1 MSKLVLGLDIG
12 ITSVGWGIIDQDSG
26 EIIDAGVRIFNEGTA
41 ELNQE
46 RRGFRGSRR
55 LIRRRK
61 HRLTLIKGLLKQHN
75 IIDDS
80 FKPLDNPYE
89 IRARG
94 LTNRLSNEELAT
106 AILHIA
112 KRRGLYGVDIV
123 EDDEEKAKDKHL
135 TKRILSENNV
145 LLKNKYICEV
155 QLERLNKEGKV
166 RGECNR
172 FNTSD
177 YIKELQKIFS
187 NQPQIDEK
195 LKEKLIEIIERRRQ
209 YYEGPGSQDSP
220 TPYGRFTEK
229 GQLEP
234 ISLIDKMRGNCTIYP
249 NEKRAPKMSYTADLF
264 NFLNDLNN
272 LSVNGEPI
280 SKDMKE
286 KIIEEYINE
295 KGNITPKQLAK
306 IFNVEVAEIQGFRIN
321 KKREPIL
328 TKFEGY
334 KKIKDTVEDNNLNP
348 IIYEDKDY
356 VDNIIEILTTHK
368 GIEERRNLI
377 QAINPDIFD
386 EKTASILASIDGI
399 SGYHSLSRKV
409 IKEVIED
416 LLETNYNQMQIFQM
430 NGYFGFNKNDYRG
443 KANIPFN
450 NELILSPVARRSQQE
465 AIKIINAIRKRY
477 GELDSIVIEMARDAN
492 SKKEKERLKAE
503 QALGEKINEEI
514 KELLKGKKVSGSTR
528 QKIRLYKEQNG
539 KCLYTGK
546 EIDLNTLI
554 NDPHQYE
561 IDHIIPLSISFDDSM
576 QNKVLVYEYANR
588 IKGQRT
594 PYQYFKLGQS
604 GNWTFEDF
612 KRYVLSLDISQKKK
626 NLLLYLKDINS
637 YEVKKEFINRNL
649 VDTRYASR
657 GILNTLT
664 DYFKANEVPTKVYT
678 IRGAIT
684 SAFRKKIEMAKN
696 RDEDYKHHAIDALIV
711 AGIKKMKFM
720 DAVLNFGLPTNVAID
735 KNYLFNT
742 ETGEVLA
749 PIDEK
754 EFFDE
759 KYLKFINNLHNIDVR
774 YSHKIDSKPNRSI
787 SDQTIYGV
795 RNFDGEEY
803 VIKKYKN
810 IYDSEGE
817 NLAKLFKEG
826 KASEKLLMY
835 KHNPKT
841 YYLLEQIVKQYPN
854 EKNPFLKFKEEN
866 GDYIRKYSKKGK
878 GPIVK
883 SVRYIDGKLGS
894 HLDISHNYQKGNDSK
909 VVLLQLNPY
918 RVDIY
923 QEKEGSYKFLKIN
936 YHYLKNENG
945 KYFIDDSKYQK
956 EKEARKISKDA
967 ELKFSLYKNDLFYFE
982 TIDGERD
989 IVRFNGATNSG
1000 NRIEYKKVNNK
1011 TDERLILGVG
1021 RKTKKI
1027 EKITADVLGI
1037 NPKKI
1042 LAKKERVMV

>member
-295 KGNITPKQLAK
+295 KGNITPQQLAK
-306 IFNVEVAEIQGFRIN
+306 IFNVEVAEIQGLRIN

-334 KKIKDTVEDNNLNP
+334 KKLKTLWKT
-348 IIYEDKDY
+348 II
-356 VDNIIEILTTHK
+356 
-368 GIEERRNLI
+368 
-377 QAINPDIFD
+377 
-386 EKTASILASIDGI
+386 
-399 SGYHSLSRKV
+399 
-409 IKEVIED
+409 
-416 LLETNYNQMQIFQM
+416 
-430 NGYFGFNKNDYRG
+430 
-443 KANIPFN
+443 
-450 NELILSPVARRSQQE
+450 
-465 AIKIINAIRKRY
+465 
-477 GELDSIVIEMARDAN
+477 
-492 SKKEKERLKAE
+492 
-503 QALGEKINEEI
+503 
-514 KELLKGKKVSGSTR
+514 
-528 QKIRLYKEQNG
+528 
-539 KCLYTGK
+539 
-546 EIDLNTLI
+546 
-554 NDPHQYE
+554 
-561 IDHIIPLSISFDDSM
+561 
-576 QNKVLVYEYANR
+576 
-588 IKGQRT
+588 
-594 PYQYFKLGQS
+594 
-604 GNWTFEDF
+604 
-612 KRYVLSLDISQKKK
+612 
-626 NLLLYLKDINS
+626 
-637 YEVKKEFINRNL
+637 
-649 VDTRYASR
+649 
-657 GILNTLT
+657 
-664 DYFKANEVPTKVYT
+664 
-678 IRGAIT
+678 
-684 SAFRKKIEMAKN
+684 
-696 RDEDYKHHAIDALIV
+696 
-711 AGIKKMKFM
+711 
-720 DAVLNFGLPTNVAID
+720 
-735 KNYLFNT
+735 
-742 ETGEVLA
+742 
-749 PIDEK
+749 
-754 EFFDE
+754 
-759 KYLKFINNLHNIDVR
+759 
-774 YSHKIDSKPNRSI
+774 
-787 SDQTIYGV
+787 
-795 RNFDGEEY
+795 
-803 VIKKYKN
+803 
-810 IYDSEGE
+810 
-817 NLAKLFKEG
+817 
-826 KASEKLLMY
+826 
-835 KHNPKT
+835 
-841 YYLLEQIVKQYPN
+841 
-854 EKNPFLKFKEEN
+854 
-866 GDYIRKYSKKGK
+866 
-878 GPIVK
+878 
-883 SVRYIDGKLGS
+883 
-894 HLDISHNYQKGNDSK
+894 
-909 VVLLQLNPY
+909 
-918 RVDIY
+918 
-923 QEKEGSYKFLKIN
+923 
-936 YHYLKNENG
+936 
-945 KYFIDDSKYQK
+945 
-956 EKEARKISKDA
+956 
-967 ELKFSLYKNDLFYFE
+967 
-982 TIDGERD
+982 
-989 IVRFNGATNSG
+989 
-1000 NRIEYKKVNNK
+1000 
-1011 TDERLILGVG
+1011 
-1021 RKTKKI
+1021 
-1027 EKITADVLGI
+1027 
-1037 NPKKI
+1037 
-1042 LAKKERVMV
+1042 